1 MRFILFVEGY
11 TEDKTL
17 PQFLKKWLDPQLIHP
32 VGIRTVRFEG
42 WPELVK
48 DAPLK
53 AKMHLNGPAKDDIIA
68 VISLLDLYGPTFYPN
83 HLTAYPN
90 HLTACKERCDWAREY
105 IEKQVNQPKFF
116 QFFAVH
122 EVEAW
127 LLSQPE
133 IFPLKIKEAFP
144 NKIQSPEMVNFEEPP
159 AKLLE
164 RLYPLHISR
173 SYKKVVN
180 GKELFGKLD
189 PVVAYQKCPA
199 LQELF
204 DKMLELAK
212 NTEST
217 TL

>member
-11 TEDKTL
+11 TEDKAL
-17 PQFLKKWLDPQLIHP
+17 PMFLKKWLDAKLTKP
-32 VGIRTVRFEG
+32 VGIKTVCFGG
-42 WPELVK
+42 WSELVK

-53 AKMHLNGPAKDDIIA
+53 AKMHLNGPAKDEIIA

-83 HLTAYPN
+83 DCTDSKMRY
-90 HLTACKERCDWAREY
+90 DWAKKKMEDD
-105 IEKQVNQPKFF
+105 VCQPKFF

-133 IFPLKIKEAFP
+133 IFPFAVQRAFK
-144 NKIQSPEMVNFEEPP
+144 NIDHPETVNFDEPP

-164 RLYPLHISR
+164 RLYPLHVKR

-180 GKELFGKLD
+180 GSELFGKLKPD
-189 PVVAYQKCPA
+189 FAYQKCPK
-199 LQELF
+199 LKELL

-212 NTEST
+212 EYES
-217 TL
+217 

>member
-17 PQFLKKWLDPQLIHP
+17 PQFLKKWLDSRLTNP

-53 AKMHLNGPAKDDIIA
+53 AKMHLNGPAKKDIVA

-83 HLTAYPN
+83 KLTE
-90 HLTACKERCDWAREY
+90 CKERYDWAKEY
-105 IEKQVNQPKFF
+105 IEKRVNQPKFF

-122 EVEAW
+122 EIEAW
-127 LLSQPE
+127 LFSQPD
-133 IFPLKIKEAFP
+133 IFPVKVKKAFP
-144 NKIQSPEMVNFEEPP
+144 KKIQNPETVNFNKPP
-159 AKLLE
+159 TKLLE
-164 RLYPLHISR
+164 SIYRLHTSR

-180 GKELFGKLD
+180 GKELFGKLNPD
-189 PVVAYQKCPA
+189 VAYQKCPK
-199 LQELF
+199 LKELL
-204 DKMLELAK
+204 DKMLELAQK
-212 NTEST
+212 PKST
-217 TL
+217 TK